1 VARKAID
8 LARCGMHF
16 LNGEEIQRIH
26 EVSLRVLEN
35 VGITV
40 HSPFVSRMLEN
51 SGARLSADGRRILI
65 SEDIVKSALAT
76 APKSIVLAGRED
88 DADLTIPSENKM
100 HVANGGEAAFV
111 KNLISGESR
120 YSTTE
125 DVRDFAFLV
134 NKLPQIDFCWMMV
147 GALDQPAPLKNLV
160 QLKTSFE
167 FTSKHVQA
175 MTASAEEARRM
186 IDLGSI
192 LAGGRDRLERRHI
205 FSSVQCPVSPLAFE
219 AGLIEAQVEFAKAK
233 VPVVSMVASVAG
245 LTSPATLS
253 GTLTQVNA
261 ENLASLVITQTSRKG
276 APWIYSTDSSAG
288 NLRTGSVDYG
298 AFETQLLRIGAGQ
311 MGKFYNLP
319 TMVSGVWLDS
329 VAQSL
334 SSVWEGVPYMI
345 LQSIVGSDLGC
356 GFGSTDQ
363 AAGASYG
370 QLVIDAWVW
379 EAAREFS
386 RSFETDSEAISFET
400 IREAGLDHNYLN
412 KPHTLSRF
420 RREFISTTNS
430 EATLTSEHEIGTKG
444 SLVAKADEE
453 VRGMLRMPRIAV
465 TERDESDAMSL
476 ILKNA
481 K

>member
-1 VARKAID
+1 
-8 LARCGMHF
+8 MHF